1 MWLRLILALF
11 LTVLV
16 ENGFAKDEETV
27 VEVPNLGFIKG
38 RVKQTLGNLEHEK
51 KTFYNFRNIPFAKS
65 VSGLNRFSVSC

>member
-1 MWLRLILALF
+1 M
-11 LTVLV
+11 
-16 ENGFAKDEETV
+16 

-65 VSGLNRFSVSC
+65 VSGLNRFSVSY